1 MNSIGVDEYISYYAN
16 KYSGKLFDLN
26 SKTIDNEVL
35 SFIEKEPKLIRKA
48 LNNTDDEEDLPTVE
62 PDEKELTKTY
72 ILSTNLTT
80 VTLDESLKK
89 NSKVDSDDDGL
100 TDVEEL
106 IQSDKLIKWDIDGN
120 VILPTLNEVI
130 RYCGLYAGMKYLP
143 DDILDNKNMRIISE
157 KKFFLLE
164 VIQRDL
170 IQIMTALAILMRY

>member
-89 NSKVDSDDDGL
+89 NSK
-100 TDVEEL
+100 
-106 IQSDKLIKWDIDGN
+106 
-120 VILPTLNEVI
+120 
-130 RYCGLYAGMKYLP
+130 
-143 DDILDNKNMRIISE
+143 
-157 KKFFLLE
+157 
-164 VIQRDL
+164 
-170 IQIMTALAILMRY
+170 